1 MPGTRSDVLRAM
13 DMDDAANARSDE
25 QLMIDFSHGS
35 ADAFERL
42 FVRYKQPLF
51 GFFRRRVGDVGRA
64 EELTQDTFVAVVRA
78 SGRYVP
84 SATFRTWLYA
94 IGYTILRA
102 DRRKAAFRGMF
113 HREDREV
120 DDLGKDNTID
130 IDLFMRE
137 ALKKLDREEREILLL
152 REFEQ
157 LSYAEIAE
165 LLRLPVN
172 TVRSRLFRARMA
184 LRELLAARSDTS
196 PNKDFARSGCDFAE
210 PEFEEG
216 V

>member
-1 MPGTRSDVLRAM
+1 MPGTRNDAPRTLNM
-13 DMDDAANARSDE
+13 DGAPAARSDE

-35 ADAFERL
+35 ADAFEEL
-42 FVRYKQPLF
+42 FLRYKQQLF
-51 GFFRRRVGDVGRA
+51 GFFRRRVADVGRA

-78 SGRYVP
+78 SGRYMP

-102 DRRKAAFRGMF
+102 DRRKRAFRGMF
-113 HREDREV
+113 LREDAEV
-120 DDLGKDNTID
+120 RDPGKDNTID
-130 IDLFMRE
+130 IDLFMRD
-137 ALKKLDREEREILLL
+137 ALGKLDREEREILLL

-172 TVRSRLFRARMA
+172 TVRSRLFRSRMA
-184 LRELLAARSDTS
+184 LRELLTAPSTKS
-196 PNKDFARSGCDFAE
+196 SGKDVAKPECDFAK

>member
-1 MPGTRSDVLRAM
+1 MPGTSHDVPRGL
-13 DMDDAANARSDE
+13 DMDGPAAVRSDE

-35 ADAFERL
+35 AAAFEEL
-42 FVRYKQPLF
+42 FLRYKQPLF
-51 GFFRRRVGDVGRA
+51 GFFRRRVADTGRA
-64 EELTQDTFVAVVRA
+64 EELTQDAFVAVVRA

-113 HREDREV
+113 HREDVEV
-120 DDLGKDNTID
+120 RDLGRDNTID
-130 IDLFMRE
+130 IDLFMRD
-137 ALKKLDREEREILLL
+137 ALRRLDREEREILLL

-165 LLRLPVN
+165 VLRLPVN

-184 LRELLAARSDTS
+184 LRELLAAPSDTS
-196 PNKDFARSGCDFAE
+196 SSKGFAQPGCDFAK

-216 V
+216 L